1 MSQKRLFLML
11 DDESKERVVLFK
23 TRYEQM
29 MPLERQAFLQEVG
42 LVSTV
47 DLDEEATRHAKLGKL
62 VHYSTE
68 RLNAVRARDPS
79 YVVLEQNPLPDEGAA
94 DAIPGPNQP
103 HYTEAMPHAI
113 FQQMLSPALF
123 GEQPVKIS
131 KERKSLYERIGSVH
145 SGAEDAGEDADEE
158 EVDAAEEA
166 TPKEL
171 QAIGEKGKYLYRS
184 NAYQTLRLAHSFP
197 GHINAG
203 GLAAADSETATTVM
217 NVTGVP
223 LYEDELRDWYNA
235 LDTEGTGSLGVEA
248 FTKFMRSLD
257 RDFGVDAE
265 YDVLEKEG
273 MRLSVE
279 GKLPFEAFAYL
290 VMRFARA

>member
-11 DDESKERVVLFK
+11 NDESKERVVLFK

-29 MPLERQAFLQEVG
+29 MPLERQAFLQELG

-47 DLDEEATRHAKLGKL
+47 DLDEEATRRAKLNKL

-94 DAIPGPNQP
+94 NTIPGSNQP
-103 HYTEAMPHAI
+103 HYTEAMPDAI
-113 FQQMLSPALF
+113 FRRMLSPAIF

-131 KERKSLYERIGSVH
+131 KQRKSLYEKIGSTDC
-145 SGAEDAGEDADEE
+145 GAEDEGEEESEE
-158 EVDAAEEA
+158 EVIDAEEA
-166 TPKEL
+166 TPKEI

-184 NAYQTLRLAHSFP
+184 NAYQILRLAHSFP
-197 GHINAG
+197 GHVNTC
-203 GLAAADSETATTVM
+203 GLAAADSEAATTTM
-217 NVTGVP
+217 NVTGIP

-235 LDTEGTGSLGVEA
+235 LDTEGTGSLDVEA

-257 RDFGVDAE
+257 RDFGVEAE